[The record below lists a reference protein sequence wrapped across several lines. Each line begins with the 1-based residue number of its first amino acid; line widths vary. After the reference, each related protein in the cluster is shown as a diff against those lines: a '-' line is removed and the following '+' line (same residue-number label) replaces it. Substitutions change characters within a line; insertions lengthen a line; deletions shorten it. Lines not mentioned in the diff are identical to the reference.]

1 MKMLPFRQARLVLT
15 VMLLLGVVGCLGC
28 NSGTKTGTGAGPTT
42 GGNGSGDVGEQEEV
56 LVGTAPVGGAFR
68 QVGDA
73 LANVLNEHAGDN
85 NWDIQSKGTKGSK
98 QNIRELDSGV
108 VRLAMAN
115 SAITYHAING
125 AADWDKEYEIRTVLT
140 LAKNVG
146 VFVAKEDSGIQTIA
160 DLKGKRVA
168 VGPAGAGFEM
178 FLQPV
183 LGEHG
188 VTYDDFTPENQIY
201 SDSVGALAD
210 GNIDAAF
217 MGGAIPLP
225 ALTQACSTQSIRF
238 ITYDEDVRKR
248 LIADTEKYPFL
259 QDAMIPAKNAEGK
272 ETYKGMTEDFNA
284 IDVGTT
290 HLITTIDE
298 DEELIYQITKTLWE
312 NREKVGKQHAGTG
325 AAISEENAARF
336 TGTPFHE
343 GAIRFYKE
351 IGIWKGEVGD
361 ESAEAGE
368 SE

>member
-1 MKMLPFRQARLVLT
+1 
-15 VMLLLGVVGCLGC
+15 
-28 NSGTKTGTGAGPTT
+28 
-42 GGNGSGDVGEQEEV
+42 
-56 LVGTAPVGGAFR
+56 LVGTAPVGSAFR

-73 LANVLNEHAGDN
+73 LANVLNENGGDN
-85 NWDIQSKGTKGSK
+85 DWEIKSKGTKGSK
-98 QNIRELDSGV
+98 QNIRELDSGD

-168 VGPAGAGFEM
+168 VGPAGAGFEI
-178 FLQPV
+178 FLKP
-183 LGEHG
+183 LLAEHG
-188 VTYDDFTPENQIY
+188 VTYEDFTPENQIY

-225 ALTQACSTQSIRF
+225 ALSQACSTQSIRF
-238 ITYDEDVRKR
+238 ISYDEEARLR
-248 LIADTEKYPFL
+248 LIEDTDKYPFL
-259 QDAMIPAKNAEGK
+259 QDAMIPAKNSEGRA
-272 ETYKGMTEDFNA
+272 TYAGMTDDFQA

-298 DEELIYQITKTLWE
+298 DEDLIYQITKTLWE
-312 NREKVGKQHAGTG
+312 NREQVGKQHAGTG
-325 AAISEENAARF
+325 DAISEANAARF
-336 TGTPFHE
+336 TGTPFHD

-351 IGIWKGEVGD
+351 IGIWQGDGSDASAD
-361 ESAEAGE
+361 ESE
-368 SE
+368 

>member
-1 MKMLPFRQARLVLT
+1 MKTTLSHVC
-15 VMLLLGVVGCLGC
+15 LLLALALVVPLAGCKP
-28 NSGTKTGTGAGPTT
+28 NGTGNG
-42 GGNGSGDVGEQEEV
+42 GSGGGGQVQAKADEV

-73 LANVLNEHAGDN
+73 LANVLNENSGNN
-85 NWDIQSKGTKGSK
+85 NWTIQSKGTKGSK
-98 QNIRELDSGV
+98 QNIRELDSGD

-125 AADWDKEYEIRTVLT
+125 AVDWDKEYEIRTVLT

-146 VFVAKEDSGIQTIA
+146 LFVSKEDSGIQAIA

-178 FLQPV
+178 FLKPV
-183 LGEHG
+183 LAEHG
-188 VTYDDFTPENQIY
+188 VTYGDFTPENQIY

-210 GNIDAAF
+210 GNIDSAF

-238 ITYDEDVRKR
+238 ISYDEETRKR
-248 LIADTEKYPFL
+248 LIDDNEKYPFL
-259 QDAMIPAKNAEGK
+259 QDAMIPAKNDDGK
-272 ETYKGMTEDFNA
+272 PTYGGMTADFPA

-298 DEELIYQITKTLWE
+298 DEELIYQVTKTLWE
-312 NREKVGKQHAGTG
+312 HREEVGKQHAGTG
-325 AAISEENAARF
+325 AAISEQNAARF

-351 IGIWKGEVGD
+351 IGIWKGGGES
-361 ESAEAGE
+361 SAEADGTE
-368 SE
+368 